1 MTRKAS
7 DKVNMSGT
15 FQIQK
20 GMMRVCY
27 ALAPCVLASVY
38 LFGWRALAILVVT
51 LGAGIFTEGL
61 FTRRAGK
68 PITSAVFVTCLIL
81 ALSLPPT
88 IPLWMC
94 VVGAAVA
101 VGLGKMAFGGFGRN
115 VFNPAMA
122 GRCFLYVTFP
132 IQMTNRW
139 AQPMTDGAAGFAAWT
154 VPADAISGATP
165 LGTLREGTAF
175 PAGELFLGTA
185 PGSLGETSALLIL
198 LGGAYLLATKVA
210 PWRIALSCAAGGV
223 AVSAAAVLLGGTPIP
238 GPLTTLL
245 SGSFLFGTMFVATE
259 PISGA
264 KTKEG
269 QFVYGFLIG
278 SVTVL
283 LRGFSNF
290 PEGIMFTVLMMNAA
304 VPLLDRGVNALRKAF
319 QARAREATS

>member
-1 MTRKAS
+1 MNT
-7 DKVNMSGT
+7 SGK

-20 GMMRVCY
+20 GMMHVCY
-27 ALAPCVLASVY
+27 ALAPCVLAAVY
-38 LFGWRALAILVVT
+38 LFGWRALAVLAVT
-51 LGAGIFTEGL
+51 LGTGILVEGL
-61 FTRRAGK
+61 FTSRQGK
-68 PITSAVFVTCLIL
+68 PVTSAVFVTCMIL

-94 VVGAAVA
+94 AIGAAVG

-115 VFNPAMA
+115 IFNPAMV

-132 IQMTNRW
+132 IAMTNRW
-139 AQPMTDGAAGFAAWT
+139 TDPLAEGAAGFARWS
-154 VPADAISGATP
+154 VPADALTGATP
-165 LGTLREGTAF
+165 LVLLREGEGLRGAD
-175 PAGELFLGTA
+175 LLLGFTG
-185 PGSLGETSALLIL
+185 GSLGETSALLIL
-198 LGGAYLLATKVA
+198 LGGLYLLVKKVA
-210 PWRIALSCAAGGV
+210 PWRIAVSCLAGGV
-223 AVSAAAVLLGGTPIP
+223 AVSILAMTMGAAFIP
-238 GPLTTLL
+238 GPLETLL

-290 PEGIMFTVLMMNAA
+290 PEGIMFTVLMMNAL
-304 VPLLDRGVNALRKAF
+304 VPLLDRGVKAAKKF
-319 QARAREATS
+319 STASPREAVS